1 MTTDT
6 SVETLVDTLV
16 ETLVDTLV
24 ETPVETTM
32 KTTGNFLKI
41 LLSPVKSVKKLLV
54 LEFWAQSQWV
64 MLMQQTLQ

>member
-1 MTTDT
+1 MGEATAA
-6 SVETLVDTLV
+6 EAAM
-16 ETLVDTLV
+16 E
-24 ETPVETTM
+24 EAETTM
-32 KTTGNFLKI
+32 KTTGNLLKI